1 MKKNKQKNVFFII
14 LIILLLSTLFII
26 ATTPLHEAAHW
37 MMSEIDPYSEPVE
50 LHLFDDQ
57 SLKKGQH
64 ILSSTLGYVVV
75 KETYPGSF
83 KDRPDWIDPLQELI
97 CISIQIILTC
107 VIVSKT
113 LNLLMIKKYQIT

>member
-1 MKKNKQKNVFFII
+1 MKKNKQKNVLYII
-14 LIILLLSTLFII
+14 LIIFLLSTLFII

-37 MMSEIDPYSEPVE
+37 VMSEIDPYSEPVE

-64 ILSSTLGYVVV
+64 ILSSTLGFVVV

-83 KDRPDWIDPLQELI
+83 KDRPNWIDPIQEII
-97 CISIQIILTC
+97 CVCIQIILTC
-107 VIVSKT
+107 IIVSKT
-113 LNLLMIKKYQIT
+113 LNFLMNKKYQIT